1 MEQLLEIWREG
12 RLVGIVT
19 AEVDPRYPGVFGL
32 PPDCDVR
39 AGDQLLPWA
48 GSGADSK
55 E

>member
-19 AEVDPRYPGVFGL
+19 AEVDPLHPGVFGL
-32 PPDCDVR
+32 PQDCGVR

-48 GSGADSK
+48 ESSLDSK